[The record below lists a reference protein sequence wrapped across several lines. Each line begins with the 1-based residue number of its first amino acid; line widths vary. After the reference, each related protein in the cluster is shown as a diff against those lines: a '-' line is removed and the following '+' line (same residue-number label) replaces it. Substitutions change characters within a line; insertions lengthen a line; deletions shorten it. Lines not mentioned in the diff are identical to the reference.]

1 MRNNE
6 EFVNINNRSGSSRG
20 SAPKHGAPKKKK
32 TGKLVIRCVS
42 LFLTILCFVG
52 AIGLFY
58 AHGTLYSINYKS
70 QEDLKKENP
79 TTPTGETAAK
89 PEDITLNPNSGEL
102 LSDDYVLNI
111 MLYGTDNSEA
121 LSDTM
126 ILLSIDSRHQ
136 KIKMTSFLRDTYVA
150 IPTVGAHKLNYAYA
164 VGGAPLSIQTIE
176 QNYGIK
182 IDKYAMVTFSAF
194 KEIVDILGGV
204 EIELTADEIGYING
218 QIHDNNQTE
227 YLNASEGLVKLNGQ
241 QALWYA
247 RNRGGTYGG
256 VTYSGDDWDRTDRQ
270 RKFMSAVID
279 QVKTASLGELIGIVN
294 AIGPCITTD
303 LKKTEITGLM
313 ANALSFLNY
322 KIVDCSM
329 PANGLWSYGF
339 NHAGSVIL
347 VDDWYQARLKL
358 AEFIY
363 EEAVQASN

>member
-1 MRNNE
+1 MSNNDE
-6 EFVNINNRSGSSRG
+6 YVNINNRTASAKN
-20 SAPKHGAPKKKK
+20 SAPRHAAQKTKKKAS
-32 TGKLVIRCVS
+32 KLVLRYVS
-42 LFLTILCFVG
+42 LFLTLLCFIG

-70 QEDLKKENP
+70 QDDLKSE
-79 TTPTGETAAK
+79 TPTGVTGPTAAM
-89 PEDITLNPNSGEL
+89 DDVSLNPNSGEL

-111 MLYGTDNSEA
+111 MLFGTDNSEA

-176 QNYGIK
+176 QNYGVK

-204 EIELTADEIGYING
+204 EIELSADEIGYING
-218 QIHDNNQTE
+218 QIHDNGQSE
-227 YLNASEGLVKLNGQ
+227 YLYASEGVVRLNGQ

-279 QVKTASLGELIGIVN
+279 QVKTASLSELIGIVN
-294 AIGPCITTD
+294 AVGPCITTD
-303 LKKTEITGLM
+303 LKKTEITNLLT
-313 ANALSFLNY
+313 NALSFLNY
-322 KIVDCSM
+322 EIEDCSM
-329 PANGLWSYGF
+329 PADGLWSYGY

-347 VDDWYQARLKL
+347 VDDWYQSRLTL

-363 EEAVQASN
+363 EDAVQASN